1 MRNSGGA
8 SLAIYYYDFREEQKK
23 DLRGLLSSILSQLCD
38 QSDPY
43 HDIISNFYS
52 TYGVQSPS
60 DEDLER
66 CLKELLDVPGQAP
79 VYLIIDA
86 LDECPSTS
94 PRLSGPSPREEVLK
108 LLLRLIESRLVNL
121 RICVTSRRETDI
133 KIALE
138 PFTFRSISIHDEP
151 GQLEDIE
158 NYIRSVINTDP
169 KSRRWKEEDK
179 QQVIE
184 VLTDRADGM

>member
-158 NYIRSVINTDP
+158 NYIRSVINTGP